1 LEHINRT
8 NPIIVLCNCFCKN
21 SVYKLTVNSK
31 LSLHSPLSQAA
42 MQAPINSFLLFCKD
56 YRTIIATNY
65 PDLSN
70 SDVTSMLGSYWRN
83 LEEGIKNNY
92 VLKAR
97 DLNKVFF
104 FNL

>member
-1 LEHINRT
+1 MY
-8 NPIIVLCNCFCKN
+8 NCFCKN
-21 SVYKLTVNSK
+21 RVYKLTVNSK
-31 LSLHSPLSQAA
+31 LSLHSLLATT

-56 YRTIIATNY
+56 YRTILATNY

-83 LEEGIKNNY
+83 LQEDIKDDY

-104 FNL
+104 F